1 MAEKKSRAGCIS
13 HSFRLA
19 TLPIL
24 KGFPGGTS
32 GKEPAC
38 QAQAWFLGWE
48 NPLEEGT
55 ATHSSILAWRI
66 PQTEEPCRLLSIG
79 SQRVGQNWSNLTH
92 TPYVHLILSSF
103 FLKIKAKLPNI
114 FRYFTQAHIMAFQ
127 KNSLLLF
134 GSEMSLL
141 LYLWLL
147 LSPFSSWIFFRN
159 KLDLFHLLSPGPRFF
174 FLTIIL
180 ILALSST
187 LWSESES
194 RSVVSNS
201 LPPHGL

>member
-1 MAEKKSRAGCIS
+1 MGILLFVLFCFSIDGKEKWHDLLYILRSIWMLWEWIGSNRNGIKVSIRINLSFSPSLPFFFSYFYIWTESGLSLEVLHHSFLNNKAIQTLLRFPLTFLVAEKKSRAGCIS

-66 PQTEEPCRLLSIG
+66 PQTEEPCRLQSIG
-79 SQRVGQNWSNLTH
+79 YNEWDTTEVT
-92 TPYVHLILSSF
+92 
-103 FLKIKAKLPNI
+103 
-114 FRYFTQAHIMAFQ
+114 
-127 KNSLLLF
+127 
-134 GSEMSLL
+134 
-141 LYLWLL
+141 
-147 LSPFSSWIFFRN
+147 
-159 KLDLFHLLSPGPRFF
+159 
-174 FLTIIL
+174 
-180 ILALSST
+180 
-187 LWSESES
+187 
-194 RSVVSNS
+194 
-201 LPPHGL
+201 